1 VLQIDRAP
9 SIVPPSAPSSRPWLS
24 LVLAFVPL
32 VNQRRQLQGMQCL
45 RSSLTYHILP
55 ICSLIQHAFQKVSRF
70 SLSVLRRAPVRYSLV
85 SRIPEWAS
93 DDVMLILRT
102 DIGSPVGRPPFKVLP
117 YGAVSEGCGAW
128 EDSDDA
134 ASDESD
140 EGPVPRVSHRV
151 QSPIVFC
158 SPLGPPRPASPRSPS
173 CTQRNSSAASQ
184 IKTRR
189 PPLGV

>member
-1 VLQIDRAP
+1 
-9 SIVPPSAPSSRPWLS
+9 
-24 LVLAFVPL
+24 
-32 VNQRRQLQGMQCL
+32 
-45 RSSLTYHILP
+45 
-55 ICSLIQHAFQKVSRF
+55 
-70 SLSVLRRAPVRYSLV
+70 VRYSLV